1 MGDIGLIGRFLR
13 RHVRIDPLHPLL
25 SHVAVKLQGDQE
37 LLWTS
42 CYFEKIFVFILG
54 WTLRFNRAYLFMII
68 PV

>member
-1 MGDIGLIGRFLR
+1 
-13 RHVRIDPLHPLL
+13 
-25 SHVAVKLQGDQE
+25 LQGDQE

-54 WTLRFNRAYLFMII
+54 WTLGFNRAYLFMII